1 MNNTKV
7 KLSDFIH
14 TSKYTSLS
22 GLMYN
27 SSYNNDSYD
36 NFNSGNFLYPL
47 VYFKTNNTNRLG
59 YIRKNKGIYEMSKYK
74 YEMYYRRMYFKLTEN
89 AKRHFKLSRYKPKD
103 EIHICFSSF

>member
-22 GLMYN
+22 DLIYN
-27 SSYNNDSYD
+27 SSYNIDSYD

-59 YIRKNKGIYEMSKYK
+59 YIRKNRKIWGMTKYK
-74 YEMYYRRMYFKLTEN
+74 YEMYYRRMYSILTEN
-89 AKRHFKLSRYKPKD
+89 TKRPFKLSRYKPKD
-103 EIHICFSSF
+103 EIGICFSSF